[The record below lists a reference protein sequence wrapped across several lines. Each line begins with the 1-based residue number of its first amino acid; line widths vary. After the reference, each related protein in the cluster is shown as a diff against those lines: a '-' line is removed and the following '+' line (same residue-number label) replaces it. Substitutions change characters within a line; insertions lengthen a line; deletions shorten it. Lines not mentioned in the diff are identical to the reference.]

1 MISIYSYLLRV
12 LRKFGPRLDNH
23 QHLYYIFMGL
33 APTLNDLQNEKTCD
47 FHSWYIQTQQNIAS
61 PLYFGKKS
69 MKVTLANSLKNHKQN

>member
-61 PLYFGKKS
+61 PLCFAYSDPG
-69 MKVTLANSLKNHKQN
+69 